1 MKSTRNLAALAA
13 VVGLVSLGP
22 AATDAAAGNEQRIVV
37 TPSYDDSGI
46 QDTDGIQQ
54 ALAACASSGEGC
66 TVQLTAGTY
75 YVKEITALGFQGRL
89 RGCGKGRTVLEV
101 VPPLTRSPV
110 FVFVGGNVDVSDLT
124 LRAPDAPGT
133 ATTSGDPTL
142 VGVVFVRDGSAS
154 RFALERVR
162 METGSLGMPVYVPN
176 QPTVHIGVWYGG
188 PPTGGALRVRA
199 CSFDNVPFL
208 LGNDPLSEARITF
221 SHNVISRYYFGVQL
235 ADAFGARIAVA
246 HNVAR
251 EPLVDPTGIGL
262 FFLVENHGPS
272 PVPTRSLV
280 DVHHNDVEAAGLAG
294 FLFSDHA
301 DVTAEKTLQVAVHR
315 NRVAA
320 TEVLFGGIASRWVD
334 GLRVVRNVV
343 NGTGSN
349 AIGLGWGGPDPAPG
363 QTDGYGRIV
372 NNDVGNFQ
380 VTMSTI
386 LGYNVSPVWLGPW
399 SHHTRVITDEPGL
412 VYDEGV
418 DNRVIGR

>member
-1 MKSTRNLAALAA
+1 MRATRSLAALA
-13 VVGLVSLGP
+13 VVMGLASLGP
-22 AATDAAAGNEQRIVV
+22 AATDAAAGEHRRIVV
-37 TPSYDDSGI
+37 TPTHDESGF

-54 ALAACASSGEGC
+54 ALAACASAGEGC

-101 VPPLTRSPV
+101 VPPLARSPILV
-110 FVFVGGNVDVSDLT
+110 FRGGNVDVSDLT

-133 ATTSGDPTL
+133 ATDTGDPTL
-142 VGVVFVRDGSAS
+142 LGVVFVRDGSAN
-154 RFALERVR
+154 RFALDRVGI
-162 METGSLGMPVYVPN
+162 ESGTLGTEVLVPD
-176 QPTVHIGVWYGG
+176 QPTMHIAVWYAG
-188 PPTGGALRVRA
+188 PPTGGEMRIRS

-280 DVHHNDVEAAGLAG
+280 DVHHNDVEAAGFAG
-294 FLFSDHA
+294 FLFSDHGNA
-301 DVTAEKTLQVAVHR
+301 TAEKTLRVAVHR

-320 TEVLFGGIASRWVD
+320 TGVLFGGIASRWVD

-343 NGTGSN
+343 TGTGSN
-349 AIGLGWGGPDPAPG
+349 AVGLGWGGPDPAPG

-372 NNDVGNFQ
+372 NNDVKDFL
-380 VTMSTI
+380 VTRPTI
-386 LGYNVSPVWLGPW
+386 FGYGVGPIWLGPQT
-399 SHHTRVITDEPGL
+399 HHTRVITDEPGL